1 MTNEDTEAPMNM
13 FIEEKDRAIRILN
26 NTTNLG
32 YGVIA
37 WRELPQPFREEE
49 QDDKNNTDND

>member
-1 MTNEDTEAPMNM
+1 MTNEDTKAHMNM

-37 WRELPQPFREEE
+37 WREVPQPYREGDTEC
-49 QDDKNNTDND
+49 